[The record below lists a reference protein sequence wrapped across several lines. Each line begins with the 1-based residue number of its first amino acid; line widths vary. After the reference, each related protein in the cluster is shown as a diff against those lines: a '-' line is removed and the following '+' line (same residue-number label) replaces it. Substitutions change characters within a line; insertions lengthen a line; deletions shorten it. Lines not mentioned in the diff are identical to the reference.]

1 MATKPLKKDATYA
14 DLCDVPEHFVAEIFD
29 GELYASPRPALPHA
43 HAASVLGTKLGEPF
57 HRSGPGGWVILH
69 EPELHFGN
77 DVLVPDLVGWR
88 RERLPTV
95 PAAAYM
101 TLAPDWVC
109 EVLSPSTEPL
119 DRGAKLR
126 IYARESVSYAWLVD
140 PLRQSLEVLSLDSGR
155 WKRLASHEGVARV
168 RVPPFDAIE
177 LDLGA
182 LWI

>member
-1 MATKPLKKDATYA
+1 
-14 DLCDVPEHFVAEIFD
+14 
-29 GELYASPRPALPHA
+29 
-43 HAASVLGTKLGEPF
+43 
-57 HRSGPGGWVILH
+57 VILD
-69 EPELHFGN
+69 EPELHLGN
-77 DVLVPDLVGWR
+77 DVLVPDPAGWR

-101 TLAPDWVC
+101 TLVPDWVC

-140 PLRQSLEVLSLDSGR
+140 PLKQSLEMPSLDSGR
-155 WKRLASHEGVARV
+155 WTPLASHEGSARV

-177 LDLGA
+177 LELGA

>member
-1 MATKPLKKDATYA
+1 MKPLKKGATYE
-14 DLCDVPEHFVAEIFD
+14 DLWSVPEHFVAEIFD

-43 HAASVLGTKLGEPF
+43 HAASVLGARLVQTF
-57 HRSGPGGWVILH
+57 HRSGSGGWIILD

-88 RERLPTV
+88 RERLPV
-95 PAAAYM
+95 VPPAAYL

-109 EVLSPSTEPL
+109 EILSPSTERL

-126 IYARESVSYAWLVD
+126 IYARERVAHAWLID
-140 PLRQSLEVLSLDSGR
+140 PLRQALEVLSLESGK
-155 WKRLASHEGVARV
+155 WAAVGSHEGSARV
-168 RVPPFDAIE
+168 RVPPFDAVE
-177 LDLGA
+177 LELGA